1 MKNIK
6 VSIDEN
12 RNFTCEGEEKAVS
25 SFLKNNNINLH
36 NYINSESKNSIKLN
50 GFILSIKSNGFILSL
65 VLIGLFFI
73 IFNVIFLVRDIN
85 EICCK
90 VLRLITIIFIII
102 GTAMV
107 HHKWNNWKMTLFVA
121 ISTSLILSVCSGYL
135 NVPEKIELTEPEVK
149 EAIKQQIPK
158 KN

>member
-50 GFILSIKSNGFILSL
+50 GFILLL

-73 IFNVIFLVRDIN
+73 IFNVIFLVCDFN
-85 EICCK
+85 EICCQ
-90 VLRLITIIFIII
+90 VLRLITFIFIII

-107 HHKWNNWKMTLFVA
+107 HLKWNNWKMTLFIA
-121 ISTSLILSVCSGYL
+121 ISTLLILSVCSGYL

-149 EAIKQQIPK
+149 EAIKQQIPQ